1 MSAGRPRPFTLV
13 PARTGVNP
21 RDGYSRAVIVVAL
34 VVLALGLATAPL
46 ARSGAV
52 ARPPLAANVPGQP
65 IWVRPAPPF
74 RFRVWAVAAAVS
86 ALLTVAAIAFQ
97 PAFQV
102 AAAFFGLAVLGV
114 ITAIFRRYRSG
125 CEEVRVAVAAFRP
138 RLAMPYAGKAGHHIG
153 MWSPWID
160 RTGIPWA
167 VVARTPALFEQLAAT
182 YPEIPVLQGAIPTG
196 VTGALYPHGA
206 ASNAEFIRASSAT
219 HVFLGHGDSDKPL
232 SASDRVL
239 QYDVV
244 AVAGQAAIDR
254 FAAAGLG
261 VPADRIRVIGRPQ
274 TEGIEVGG
282 QRMPKS
288 PTVLYAPTW
297 RHADD
302 ALNVSSL
309 AVADRIV
316 QALLDR
322 GCTVVFRRHFAGQNH
337 VEAEAMIAR
346 VNDLLAADARATGRP
361 HRCGTDAMEEP
372 LVAAFNSVDAM
383 VSDVSGIVVDFM
395 ASLKPLVMYS
405 AQHDDPDAFRDA
417 HPTAQAAYVLDRGLT
432 RLDAVLSAALGKDPL
447 AAARAERADHYL
459 GGPDRA
465 QPAQRFIDLLVELD
479 GR

>member
-1 MSAGRPRPFTLV
+1 M
-13 PARTGVNP
+13 
-21 RDGYSRAVIVVAL
+21 IIVAL

-52 ARPPLAANVPGQP
+52 ARPPLAAHVPGQP
-65 IWVRPAPPF
+65 IWVRPTPPF
-74 RFRVWAVAAAVS
+74 RFRVWAIAAAISV
-86 ALLTVAAIAFQ
+86 LLTAVAIAFQ

-102 AAAFFGLAVLGV
+102 AAAFFGLGILGV

-125 CEEVRVAVAAFRP
+125 CEEVRAAVEAYEP

-160 RTGIPWA
+160 RTGIPWV
-167 VVARTPALFEQLAAT
+167 VVARTPALFEQLAAM
-182 YPEIPVLQGAIPTG
+182 YPETPVVQGRIPAT

-206 ASNAEFIRASSAT
+206 ATNTEFIEAAPDTT

-232 SASDRVL
+232 SASERVL
-239 QYDVV
+239 SYDVV

-254 FAAAGLG
+254 FAAAGLE
-261 VPADRIRVIGRPQ
+261 VPAEKIRVIGRPQ
-274 TEGIEVGG
+274 TEGITTGA
-282 QRMPKS
+282 QRMPKR

-309 AVADRIV
+309 AVAERIV

-337 VEAEAMIAR
+337 VEAEKMIVR
-346 VNDLLAADARATGRP
+346 VNRMLAADAEATGRP
-361 HRCGTDAMEEP
+361 HRFGTDAMDEP
-372 LVAAFNSVDAM
+372 LIEAFNSVDAM

-395 ASLKPLVMYS
+395 ASLKPLVMYA
-405 AQHDDPDAFRDA
+405 AQFDDPDAFRAA
-417 HPTAQAAYVLDRGLT
+417 HPTAQAAYVVDRHLT
-432 RLDAVLSAALGKDPL
+432 RLDGALDAALGKDPL
-447 AAARAERADHYL
+447 AAARREGADHYL
-459 GGPDRA
+459 GTDRA
-465 QPAQRFIDLLVELD
+465 EPAQRFTDLLEEL